1 MPFMYGWQTKQVAE
15 NYATSGSA
23 NTGIDFLFIKAGAT
37 RPVGLAG
44 LRPIGKGAAL
54 TALSG
59 IAIRSG
65 MWGNTTGSSGGTAT
79 TPTPVNNVAPAA
91 AHTMGM
97 GSAGGTGAVTSGT
110 TTFSYAGGC
119 GHGASGPGGWAPL
132 NPDSLPSVDGGTAST
147 KSIDLFSSSGQASLN
162 FEVFGENSEFGF

>member
-1 MPFMYGWQTKQVAE
+1 MPYVYGWQTKMVAE

-23 NTGIDFLFIKAGAT
+23 NTGIDFLFIKPGAT

-59 IAIRSG
+59 IAIRAQQ
-65 MWGNTTGSSGGTAT
+65 WTGGASSGGTAV
-79 TPTPVNNVAPAA
+79 TPTPVNNTAPAC

-97 GSAGGTGAVTSGT
+97 GAAGGTGAVTSGT
-110 TTFSYAGGC
+110 TAAYAGGC

-132 NPDSLPSVDGGTAST
+132 NPDALPALDGGAN
-147 KSIDLFSSSGQASLN
+147 KSIDLFSASGQASLN
-162 FEVFGENSEFGF
+162 FEVYGENSEFGF